1 MSQLTANSA
10 SCASSRL
17 ENKSPE
23 QHVAQRLEAEAGLNK
38 AQIQVA
44 LDIFGD
50 HLHRYHSELRD
61 PGTVIHTAV
70 SISEPPGKPIKH
82 CKMTPVRLTMIH
94 PADVKVQADKGTV
107 EVRRLR
113 VARLCWEAFEQGA
126 PLSYEDLSAL
136 LGIDVS
142 TVKDLVS
149 QLRER
154 GLFVPTRGA
163 VKDIGPS
170 PSHKRVIAEM
180 LARGYT
186 TSQIRAVT
194 KHSES
199 AIARYQHDFAL
210 VLYLLSTYPDACDER
225 RRYLSGLSSK
235 VYETYCDV
243 AAQLEDEPEC
253 QPHLERLRR
262 RFELDPDGIAWSIPP
277 GKIRPSDPARRL
289 KEQTLANALR
299 QTIQSDLATTPR
311 VAQAVTEDLLG
322 LVESTFRVPES
333 LRPGETV
340 IFVDAHD
347 PHLLSGEKVSD
358 RPVIPIFAPLYT
370 QQVQDIWR
378 SDEPVGR
385 RRAQIATIIASAAW
399 EQGGVMSV
407 AGLAELLHTSASV
420 LSRDLRQLAADLYT
434 QAKTKGLMEDAGP
447 TLTHKRWILD
457 LDAHGFTGEEI
468 SWLTRHAPASRD
480 RYIHT
485 CRRVEALIE
494 LEGGRVPQPEHVARV
509 LRMPVHIARQ
519 YLDLISGN
527 ERDASSDQATTP
539 SPAQP
544 PLE

>member
-23 QHVAQRLEAEAGLNK
+23 QHAAQRLEAEAGLNK
-38 AQIQVA
+38 AQIRVV
-44 LDIFGD
+44 LDVLGD

-82 CKMTPVRLTMIH
+82 CKMVPVRLTMLH
-94 PADVKVQADKGTV
+94 PADVNVQAEKGTV

-113 VARLCWEAFEQGA
+113 VARLCWEAFEQRA

-163 VKDIGPS
+163 VKDIGPE

-180 LARGYT
+180 LGRGET

-194 KHSES
+194 KHSEH
-199 AIARYQHDFAL
+199 AIGRYQHDFSL
-210 VLYLLSTYPDACDER
+210 VLYLLSTYPDAPDER

-243 AAQLEDEPEC
+243 ARRLSAEPIC
-253 QPHLERLRR
+253 QTHLERLRR
-262 RFELDPDGIAWSIPP
+262 RFELDPDGLAYSPP
-277 GKIRPSDPARRL
+277 AGKSSAVDPAQRL
-289 KEQTLANALR
+289 RQHSLSTALR
-299 QTIQSDLATTPR
+299 QLIQSDLGTTTR
-311 VAQAVTEDLLG
+311 VAEAVTDDLLN
-322 LVESTFRVPES
+322 LLDSTFRVPES
-333 LRPGETV
+333 LRPGEV
-340 IFVDAHD
+340 VFFADAHD
-347 PHLLSGEKVSD
+347 PDYLSGEKVRD
-358 RPVIPIFAPLYT
+358 RPVIAVFVPLYT
-370 QQVQDIWR
+370 KQVQDIWR

-385 RRAQIATIIASAAW
+385 RRAQIATIIASAVW
-399 EQGGVMSV
+399 EQGGIMSV
-407 AGLAELLHTSASV
+407 AGLAELLHTTPST
-420 LSRDLRQLAADLYT
+420 LSNNLRKLAVDLHVKAA
-434 QAKTKGLMEDAGP
+434 TKGLIEDAGP
-447 TLTHKRWILD
+447 TLTHKDWIVD
-457 LDAHGFTGEEI
+457 LDNHGLTGQQI

-485 CRRVEALIE
+485 YRRAEALMLLDGCI
-494 LEGGRVPQPEHVARV
+494 PQPEKLAKVLRLRLHVAK
-509 LRMPVHIARQ
+509 Q
-519 YLDLISGN
+519 YVELLTRN
-527 ERDASSDQATTP
+527 HRDANPTSADA
-539 SPAQP
+539 PAQEHEP
-544 PLE
+544 SS